1 MKEEQKKKD
10 QRELVYLELQHATLL
25 RDISV
30 MEDRMREVKNRLQ
43 VKLLVDFPSAFDDDT
58 PVMDLINQ
66 ATSEIKRLTKVIS
79 KL

>member
-43 VKLLVDFPSAFDDDT
+43 VKVDIDGYRLDSLSKQITEEINGAF
-58 PVMDLINQ
+58 
-66 ATSEIKRLTKVIS
+66 SELWES
-79 KL
+79 Q